1 MASSSSSV
9 FAHLPIPLQR
19 AVIGLM
25 MQLRQSDQAQIAQF
39 QAPLEAL
46 ADAVTLLS
54 DEEEAADAVSLV
66 LLPVYTILTLP
77 SSSDTKTKTTD
88 KVTPT
93 SPSLTS
99 LPQVQKHPQP
109 PQQQAHRTPA
119 EAKALAAALRCVSRM
134 ASKCGS
140 SVIRDD
146 PSIYLK
152 ILTQLVMS
160 LATLSKEDS
169 TKRVEWWVEEKA
181 VLEALLALLQCSP
194 LHGDGRGQR
203 REGEGGENKNIKEK
217 KSDREEPAIPSLDDY
232 LDDLEEED
240 DDAKE
245 EAKAAALHRQMLAE
259 AHWKEVARA
268 LVGAISGAIVAQLI
282 QGLLDVIAR
291 DRNRDMRL
299 LALSCLDNL
308 IIRLLPCPDVWRPFF
323 PGVFGGLIKVV
334 LGDYKQGSRVMAA
347 ALEVLLGVTA
357 MLANVRLEATEGL
370 GCNSRSL
377 QGQQEEVEGLLP
389 NGEGGEG
396 GGTEA
401 KPSSSSLST
410 WQQFKTHLLSSSP
423 SSAPSIAS
431 SPQSTGMCLSL
442 SLPKSKSTSPCN
454 GRGIC
459 RGVCLTTCLYSS
471 VLVSPA
477 SR

>member
-1 MASSSSSV
+1 
-9 FAHLPIPLQR
+9 
-19 AVIGLM
+19 M
-25 MQLRQSDQAQIAQF
+25 MQLRQPDQAQIAQF

-66 LLPVYTILTLP
+66 LLPVYTLLTLP
-77 SSSDTKTKTTD
+77 SSSTTMAKTTG
-88 KVTPT
+88 KLTPAT
-93 SPSLTS
+93 PPLTS
-99 LPQVQKHPQP
+99 VPQIQQQP
-109 PQQQAHRTPA
+109 LPQQQHHHHHHAHRTPA
-119 EAKALAAALRCVSRM
+119 EAKALAAALRCVSGM

-140 SVIRDD
+140 SIIRDD

-152 ILTQLVMS
+152 VLTQLVMS

-194 LHGDGRGQR
+194 RRRDGRRQN
-203 REGEGGENKNIKEK
+203 REGEGGKEK
-217 KSDREEPAIPSLDDY
+217 KRKEKESDREEPAIPSLDDY

-245 EAKAAALHRQMLAE
+245 EAKATALHRQLLAE

-282 QGLLDVIAR
+282 QGLLDVIGR
-291 DRNRDMRL
+291 DRDRDMRL

-334 LGDYKQGSRVMAA
+334 LGDYKQGSRVMAS
-347 ALEVLLGVTA
+347 ALEILLGVTA
-357 MLANVRLEATEGL
+357 MLAN
-370 GCNSRSL
+370 
-377 QGQQEEVEGLLP
+377 
-389 NGEGGEG
+389 
-396 GGTEA
+396 
-401 KPSSSSLST
+401 
-410 WQQFKTHLLSSSP
+410 
-423 SSAPSIAS
+423 
-431 SPQSTGMCLSL
+431 
-442 SLPKSKSTSPCN
+442 
-454 GRGIC
+454 
-459 RGVCLTTCLYSS
+459 
-471 VLVSPA
+471 
-477 SR
+477 